1 MTDFSR
7 IIREAYREIL
17 DREPDPGGLAN
28 WNSAMGAGLTEAQLR
43 EAFLRSEEYARN
55 HPGGDVGGTR
65 HDELL
70 LRAAG
75 NRFVRRDGAAVTL
88 RGAIP
93 CCSTE
98 DGEANPEWPLA
109 SAAFRAHALEVG
121 DVNFLH
127 IRLGPWRAEATS
139 DEWVRDLGGAYLEAG
154 GDKVDLT
161 QWNPAFW
168 SKVDMLLA
176 DAGDAGQWVEVD
188 VCDGWGIKHAKL
200 GDFGPNWKYQPWLRH
215 NNVQNEDWIAAAGTG
230 AIAAGTVFEIWV
242 RRVVET
248 TGRHGNVIYQLGN
261 ENGLI
266 PGFRPEW
273 ERSMAAIIRDTETRR
288 SYGRHL
294 IGTQS
299 QLATLMNDPAID
311 YAEFHTN
318 GGTVGSLAKPTG
330 VNEYNPE
337 PPLQAAAAHAHYCS
351 AAASGVMYWLWR
363 HTMTRAQ
370 WEQALDLV
378 KRGCGGTPCPLPD
391 FDAPGW
397 TEVLPKPGSETVAA
411 LAAAESRVTAA
422 RTDLFTPGTNCL
434 RSNTHDNILA
444 ALDAIA
450 ADMRAAGTCA
460 WQHSDAI
467 MARRPDANWEELH
480 AMAFGNGCLLAPSNA
495 YKRTFRE
502 PQSIG

>member
-7 IIREAYREIL
+7 IIREAYAEIL
-17 DREPDPGGLAN
+17 EREPDPGGLAH
-28 WNSAMGAGLTEAQLR
+28 WNAEMRSGLTEARLR
-43 EAFLRSEEYARN
+43 EAFLRSAEYATKN
-55 HPGGDVGGTR
+55 PGGGPGEGRR

-75 NRFVRRDGAAVTL
+75 ARFVLPGGAPVAF

-98 DGEANPEWPLA
+98 EGEANPEWPLA
-109 SAAFRAHALEVG
+109 SGAFRQRARDLG

-127 IRLGPWRAEATS
+127 IRLGPWRPEATS
-139 DEWVRDLGGAYLEAG
+139 DQWVRDLGGAYLEAG

-161 QWNPAFW
+161 RWNPAFR
-168 SKVDMLLA
+168 SKVDALLA

-188 VCDGWGIKHAKL
+188 VCDGWGLKHAKL
-200 GDFGPNWKYQPWLRH
+200 GDFGPAWAYHPWLSR
-215 NNVQNEDWIAAAGTG
+215 NNIQNQDWITSAATG
-230 AIAAGTVFEIWV
+230 AIAAGSVFEVWV

-266 PGFRPEW
+266 PGFRPDW
-273 ERSMAAIIRDTETRR
+273 ERSMAAIVRDEEARR
-288 SYGRHL
+288 AFGRHL

-299 QLATLMNDPAID
+299 QLGALINDPAID

-318 GGTVGSLAKPTG
+318 GGTVNGLSKPTG

-337 PPLQAAAAHAHYCS
+337 PPLQGAAMHSHYCTAAAN
-351 AAASGVMYWLWR
+351 GVMYWLWR
-363 HTMTRAQ
+363 HTMTRVQ
-370 WEQALDLV
+370 WEQALALV
-378 KRGCGGTPCPLPD
+378 KGGCGGTQCPLPD

-397 TEVLPKPGSETVAA
+397 TEVLPKPGSQTVAA
-411 LAAAESRVTAA
+411 LAAAEARVTAS
-422 RTDLFTPGTNCL
+422 RTDLFEPGTNCL
-434 RSNTHDNILA
+434 RSNTHSNILA

-450 ADMRAAGTCA
+450 AEMRAAGTCA

-467 MARRPDANWEELH
+467 MSRRPDADWEELH
-480 AMAFGNGCLLAPSNA
+480 AMAFGTGCLLAPSNA

-502 PQSIG
+502 P

>member
-1 MTDFSR
+1 VTDFSR
-7 IIREAYREIL
+7 VIRETYREIL
-17 DREPDPGGLAN
+17 ERDPDPGGLAH
-28 WNSAMGAGLTEAQLR
+28 WNSEMRAGLTEASLR
-43 EAFLRSEEYARN
+43 EAFLRSDEYAAKN
-55 HPGGDVGGTR
+55 PGGGAVEGRR

-70 LRAAG
+70 LRTTG
-75 NRFVRRDGAAVTL
+75 NRFVRPDGALVTL

-93 CCSTE
+93 CCTTE

-109 SAAFRAHALEVG
+109 SAAFRQRARDLG

-127 IRLGPWRAEATS
+127 IRLGPWRAEVTS
-139 DEWVRDLGGAYLEAG
+139 DQWVRDLGGAYLEAG

-161 QWNPAFW
+161 KWNPALW

-188 VCDGWGIKHAKL
+188 VCDGWGVKHAKL
-200 GDFGPNWKYQPWLRH
+200 GDFGPAWAYHPWLPH
-215 NNVQNEDWIAAAGTG
+215 NNVQGEDWIASAGTG
-230 AIAAGTVFEIWV
+230 AIAAGSVFEAWA
-242 RRVVET
+242 RRVVER

-266 PGFRPEW
+266 PGFKPDW
-273 ERSMAAIIRDTETRR
+273 ERSTAALIRDEEGRR
-288 SYGRHL
+288 AYGRHL

-299 QLATLMNDPAID
+299 QLATLINDPSID

-318 GGTVGSLAKPTG
+318 GGTVNALAKPTA
-330 VNEYNPE
+330 VNEYNPD
-337 PPLQAAAAHAHYCS
+337 PPLQGAAAHSHYCT

-370 WEQALDLV
+370 WEQALALV
-378 KRGCGGTPCPLPD
+378 KGGCSGPLCPLPD

-411 LAAAESRVTAA
+411 LDIAERHVTAS
-422 RTDLFTPGTNCL
+422 RTDLFQPGTNCL
-434 RSNTHDNILA
+434 RSNTHSNILA

-450 ADMRAAGTCA
+450 AEMRAAGTCA

-502 PQSIG
+502 P

>member
-1 MTDFSR
+1 MADFSR
-7 IIREAYREIL
+7 IISEAYQEIL
-17 DREPDPGGLAN
+17 GRAPDPGGLAN
-28 WNSAMGAGLTEAQLR
+28 WNAAMRAGLTEAELR

-55 HPGGDVGGTR
+55 NPGGDVGGTR

-75 NRFVRRDGAAVTL
+75 NRFVRRDGTAVTL

-109 SAAFRAHALEVG
+109 SAAFREHAREVG

-139 DEWVRDLGGAYLEAG
+139 DQWVRDLGGAYLEAG

-168 SKVDMLLA
+168 SKVDVLLA

-200 GDFGPNWKYQPWLRH
+200 GDFGPNWKYQPWLRY
-215 NNVQNEDWIAAAGTG
+215 NNVQDEDWIAAAGTG

-273 ERSMAAIIRDTETRR
+273 ERSMVAIIRDTEARR

-299 QLATLMNDPAID
+299 QLATLMNDPAVD

-351 AAASGVMYWLWR
+351 AAGTGVMYWLWR
-363 HTMTRAQ
+363 HTMTRTQ

-378 KRGCGGTPCPLPD
+378 KRGCVGAPCPLPD

-411 LAAAESRVTAA
+411 LAAAEGRVTAA
-422 RTDLFTPGTNCL
+422 RTDLFAPGTNCL
-434 RSNTHDNILA
+434 RSNTHANILA

-467 MARRPDANWEELH
+467 MALRPDANWEELH

-495 YKRTFRE
+495 YKRTFKE
-502 PQSIG
+502 P